1 MANKDSQ
8 YTQSELLNPFMWW
21 SQVLPAKSDE
31 SVRGHAFDDA
41 ASNLFASMVAV
52 NEECARF
59 IKMRLSR
66 DVDHVQGL
74 ARCQSP
80 IEAGELHREWLQST
94 VNDYVS
100 ETYTLL
106 ELGSR
111 FIGPRIVSKSDKLD
125 APVASKSR

>member
-1 MANKDSQ
+1 MASKSSQ

-21 SQVLPAKSDE
+21 SQLLPTKSDKAVGATQFE
-31 SVRGHAFDDA
+31 DS
-41 ASNLFASMVAV
+41 ASNFVASMVAV

-59 IKMRLSR
+59 IKMRLER

-80 IEAGELHREWLQST
+80 IEAGELHREWLQSI

-100 ETYTLL
+100 ETYTLM

-111 FIGPRIVSKSDKLD
+111 FMGPRIVSKSDESE
-125 APVASKSR
+125 APAASKSR